1 MSYLEIIGLTKN
13 FKGITAVSDLDLSVE
28 KGEIVGIIGPNGAGK
43 TTLFNMITGF
53 FPPTKGKIIF
63 KGEDIT
69 GLKPYEIVK
78 RGLVR
83 TFQLSILFQEATVL
97 ENVIAGF
104 HLNAKAGFWSGIF
117 NLVSA
122 RDEGEGIHRKAME
135 LMEFMGFAELKD
147 IKAKQLAHG
156 HQRALAIAMS
166 LATGAELI
174 LLDEPV
180 TGMTATETRDMMG
193 KIRELSGDKTIVLVE
208 HDMKAMMG
216 NADRICALNFGRKIA
231 EGTPAEICKNKE
243 VIQSYL
249 GVRGYAS

>member
-1 MSYLEIIGLTKN
+1 MSYLETIGLTKK

-43 TTLFNMITGF
+43 TTLFNMISGF
-53 FPPTKGKIIF
+53 FPPTGGKIVF

-69 GLKPYEIVK
+69 GLRPYEVVK

-83 TFQLSILFQEATVL
+83 TFQLSVLFSEATVL

-104 HLNAKAGFWSGIF
+104 HLSAKAGFWGGIF
-117 NLVSA
+117 NLTAA
-122 RDEGEGIHRKAME
+122 RNEREEIYHKAMD
-135 LMEFMGFAELKD
+135 LMEFMGFAKLKD
-147 IKAKQLAHG
+147 VKAKQLSHG
-156 HQRALAIAMS
+156 YQRTLAVAMS

-180 TGMTATETRDMMG
+180 TGMTATETKDMMG
-193 KIRELSGDKTIVLVE
+193 KIRKLRGDKTIILVE

-216 NADRICALNFGRKIA
+216 NADRIYALNFGRKIA
-231 EGTPAEICKNKE
+231 EGTPGEICKNKE
-243 VIQSYL
+243 VIKSYL
-249 GVRGYAS
+249 GVRSYAS